1 MSAARVLVVDD
12 ADATVEILRRQLESV
27 GHTVRCAHDVPSAL
41 RVLEGWPVDL
51 VLTDLRMPGPSGLD
65 LVRHLRQ
72 RRPEAAV
79 VMITG
84 YPSIANA
91 VEAGRTGVDDFLAKP
106 FTEQELH
113 AAIDRAL
120 DAGRRRTAGES
131 GIPGFVAGSRAMSPV
146 VSAIHAAAT
155 SVDPV
160 LVTGPPG
167 SGRRHVVHTIHA
179 LSQRRDG
186 PVVWVDADRTPD
198 SRLESDLFGDPRRA
212 GLFEAAD
219 GGTLVIAGCADLPEI
234 VQIRLLTAL
243 RERRAP
249 RLGGGRSRRVDV
261 RLAATSARD
270 IDDAVRVAR
279 LRADFAQRLAALRIR
294 LPPLRERIEDLPA
307 LVAGF
312 AARRMDPPGD
322 GGPLVAD
329 DALERLAAFDW
340 PGNLAELEAVVH
352 ESVESAGRGPVEA
365 RHLPVSMR
373 FSASADS
380 GRDERLEDVERRH
393 VLAVLDRCAGNK
405 TRAAGVLGID
415 RRTLRERLRRW
426 DADV

>member
-1 MSAARVLVVDD
+1 MSPARVLVVDD
-12 ADATVEILRRQLESV
+12 AEATVEVLRRQLESA
-27 GHTVRCAHDVPSAL
+27 GHTVRCARDVPSAL
-41 RVLEGWPVDL
+41 RVLEGWAAEL

-113 AAIDRAL
+113 EAIDRAL
-120 DAGRRRTAGES
+120 GARRRRTGGDS
-131 GIPGFVAGSRAMSPV
+131 GIHGLVAGARSMAPV
-146 VSAIHAAAT
+146 VSAIRVAAT

-179 LSQRRDG
+179 LSERRDG
-186 PVVWVDADRTPD
+186 PVVWVDIDRTPGG
-198 SRLESDLFGDPRRA
+198 RIESDLFGDIRRA
-212 GLFEAAD
+212 GLFETAD
-219 GGTLVIAGCADLPEI
+219 GGTLAIAACTDLPEI

-243 RERRAP
+243 REQRVP
-249 RLGGGRSRRVDV
+249 RPGGGRSRRVDV

-270 IDDAVRVAR
+270 VDDAVRIAR
-279 LRADFAQRLAALRIR
+279 LRADFAQRLAAVRVR
-294 LPPLRERIEDLPA
+294 LPPLRERLEDLPA
-307 LVAGF
+307 LAAGF
-312 AARRMDPPGD
+312 AVRWTEPARDGAPPI
-322 GGPLVAD
+322 AD
-329 DALERLAAFDW
+329 DALERLAAHDW
-340 PGNLAELEAVVH
+340 PGNLSELEAVMFQAVQA
-352 ESVESAGRGPVEA
+352 AGGGTVGA
-365 RHLPVSMR
+365 QHLPVSLR
-373 FSASADS
+373 FSATGES
-380 GRDERLEDVERRH
+380 GEDVRLEDVERRH
-393 VLAVLDRCAGNK
+393 VLAVLERCAGNK
-405 TRAAGVLGID
+405 TRAAGILGID

-426 DADV
+426 QADG